1 MRDISGLCNGE
12 DSQDLIEYLLLLAFI
27 ALVAASLLIQ
37 AGAVTAGIWGTT
49 NKVLMSAAS

>member
-27 ALVAASLLIQ
+27 ALVAALLLIQ

-49 NKVLMSAAS
+49 NKVLTSAAS